1 MSKGLKSV
9 SLWSAI
15 LTLTYLI
22 VKNWVGIDV
31 PAWDDISTQIVAI
44 LGIIWGG

>member
-1 MSKGLKSV
+1 MSTIRSA
-9 SLWSAI
+9 SLWAAV
-15 LTLTYLI
+15 LTLIYLV

-44 LGIIWGG
+44 LSIIWGE

>member
-1 MSKGLKSV
+1 MSTTLKSA
-9 SLWSAI
+9 SLWGAV
-15 LTLTYLI
+15 LTLVYLV

-31 PAWDDISTQIVAI
+31 PAWDDISAQIVEI